1 MVVQELDQVIALF
14 LLVADDALGTLR
26 VDEEA
31 LLAGDGVL
39 AHEGVHGGDAVAPA
53 VALALASTVKDGD
66 VDPKLD
72 LLQGAEIRDEARRE
86 FFQGCDARGEQGVAT
101 SLG

>member
-1 MVVQELDQVIALF
+1 
-14 LLVADDALGTLR
+14 
-26 VDEEA
+26 
-31 LLAGDGVL
+31 
-39 AHEGVHGGDAVAPA
+39 
-53 VALALASTVKDGD
+53 
-66 VDPKLD
+66 LD